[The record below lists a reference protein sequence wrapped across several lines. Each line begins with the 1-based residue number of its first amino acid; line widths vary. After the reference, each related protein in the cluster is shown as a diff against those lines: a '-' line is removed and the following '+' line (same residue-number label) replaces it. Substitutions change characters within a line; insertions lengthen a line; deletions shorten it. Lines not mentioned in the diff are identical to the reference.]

1 MKPEGVNTDILV
13 TTAKSNPD
21 HNAVGERKRK
31 PEPETQ
37 KITVILEISVKKT
50 SSWELQPVSAAY
62 ICVIHQVAK

>member
-37 KITVILEISVKKT
+37 KITLILEISVKKT
-50 SSWELQPVSAAY
+50 
-62 ICVIHQVAK
+62 

>member
-31 PEPETQ
+31 PELETQ

-50 SSWELQPVSAAY
+50 
-62 ICVIHQVAK
+62 